1 MGKNLGSGEVLFRA
15 VSTQPAKNWYLAIM
29 SNRSSDVIDTLII
42 GSGLAGL
49 CAANQLTAEGF
60 NAVVIDKGRGVGG
73 RLATRRIG
81 DAFFDHGAQFFTA
94 RSEQFKACVN
104 QWIRSGV
111 AEQWYQS
118 YPGQP
123 NGHPRYRG
131 VPNMA
136 SIAKYLAKNKTVIQ
150 STRAEHLSH
159 DGNYWTIKLEP
170 QESIVARSVIITSPV
185 PQTLDLL
192 NQGNTQLPSPIIKR
206 LHNIKYESCIA
217 VMAVLDAPSTLA
229 DPGAL
234 AIDIGPIA
242 WVSDNHKKGASPLP
256 ALTIHASGE
265 FSQANFSRD
274 RTEVGKELIELAR
287 PLFGDASVIDYQ
299 VHGWLYSK
307 PTSTDDESSFL
318 LSEGLEMPPLVLAGD
333 AFAGPRFEGAVLSG
347 WSAAEQIQDA
357 LEQPTH

>member
-1 MGKNLGSGEVLFRA
+1 
-15 VSTQPAKNWYLAIM
+15 M
-29 SNRSSDVIDTLII
+29 SNSSPQIIDTVII

-49 CAANQLTAEGF
+49 SAASRL
-60 NAVVIDKGRGVGG
+60 NAQGLSVTVIDKGRGVGG
-73 RLATRRIG
+73 RLAARRIG
-81 DAFFDHGAQFFTA
+81 DAVFDHGAQFFTA
-94 RSEQFKACVN
+94 RSEQFKTCVN
-104 QWIRSGV
+104 QWIKSGV

-131 VPNMA
+131 VPTMV
-136 SIAKYLAKNKTVIQ
+136 SIAKHLAKDQTVIQ

-159 DGNYWTIKLEP
+159 DGHYWTIKLES
-170 QESIVARSVIITSPV
+170 QESIVARSVVITSPV

-192 NQGNTQLPSPIIKR
+192 NLGNNSLSVDILER
-206 LHNIKYESCIA
+206 LQKIQYESCIA
-217 VMAVLDAPSTLA
+217 VMAVLDAPSSLE

-234 AIDIGPIA
+234 AIDEGPIA
-242 WVSDNHKKGASPLP
+242 WISDNHKKGASPLP

-265 FSQANFSRD
+265 FSQVNFNRD

-287 PLFGDASVIDYQ
+287 PLFGNATVSDFQ

-307 PTSTDDESSFL
+307 PTTTDDEASFL
-318 LSEGLEMPPLVLAGD
+318 LSEDLEMPPLVLAGD

-347 WSAAEQIQDA
+347 WSAAEQIKDV
-357 LEQPTH
+357 L

>member
-1 MGKNLGSGEVLFRA
+1 MPN
-15 VSTQPAKNWYLAIM
+15 
-29 SNRSSDVIDTLII
+29 SSPEIIDTVII

-49 CAANQLTAEGF
+49 SAANHLSAEGF
-60 NAVVIDKGRGVGG
+60 NVVVIDKGRGVGG

-81 DAFFDHGAQFFTA
+81 DAVFDHGAQFFTA
-94 RSEQFKACVN
+94 RSEQFKTCVN
-104 QWIRSGV
+104 QWIKAGV

-136 SIAKYLAKNKTVIQ
+136 SIAKYLAKNQTVIQ

-159 DGNYWTIKLEP
+159 DGNYWTIKLDS
-170 QESIVARSVIITSPV
+170 QDSIVARSVIITSPV

-192 NQGNTQLPSPIIKR
+192 NLGNSQLPSGIVER
-206 LHNIKYESCIA
+206 LKKIQYESCIA

-234 AIDIGPIA
+234 ALDRGAIA
-242 WVSDNHKKGASPLP
+242 WISDNHKKGASPLP
-256 ALTIHASGE
+256 ALTIHASGQ

-287 PLFGDASVIDYQ
+287 PLFGNAKVIDYQ

-307 PTSTDDESSFL
+307 PTYTDDEASFM
-318 LSEGLEMPPLVLAGD
+318 LSEDLEMPPLVLAGD

-347 WSAAEQIQDA
+347 WSAVIQ
-357 LEQPTH
+357 LKSTI